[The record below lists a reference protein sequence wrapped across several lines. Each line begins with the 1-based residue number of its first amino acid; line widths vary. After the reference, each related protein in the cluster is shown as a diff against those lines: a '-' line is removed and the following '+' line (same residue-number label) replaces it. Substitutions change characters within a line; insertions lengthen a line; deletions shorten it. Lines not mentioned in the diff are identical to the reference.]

1 MDAGQRPRSRT
12 HIRNPPTTFKTHS
25 NICTYAVSAVAATAV
40 IVRVLYGNLRR
51 DKEAVV
57 RVSIENLMA
66 QLVSMHEMI
75 MGLGLYV
82 ISQSNTRAARLLF

>member
-1 MDAGQRPRSRT
+1 M
-12 HIRNPPTTFKTHS
+12 
-25 NICTYAVSAVAATAV
+25 AATAV

-66 QLVSMHEMI
+66 QLVSMRKTV

-82 ISQSNTRAARLLF
+82 ISQSNTRAARLSF